1 MSELLEV
8 FDLIAKAPTESLI
21 VFVVLLSMGFS
32 YLVIKMVV
40 GALTTNQENK

>member
-1 MSELLEV
+1 MSELIEV
-8 FDLIAKAPTESLI
+8 FDLITKASTESLI

-40 GALTTNQENK
+40 AALATKGE